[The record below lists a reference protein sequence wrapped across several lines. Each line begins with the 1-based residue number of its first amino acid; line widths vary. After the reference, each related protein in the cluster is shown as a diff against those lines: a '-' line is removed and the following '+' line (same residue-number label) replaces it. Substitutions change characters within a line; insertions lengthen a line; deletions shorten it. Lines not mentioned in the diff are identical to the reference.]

1 MKNKALL
8 KYVCLG
14 VAFLFSAL
22 VFATMAGAAVT
33 GNVFGLTVSASVYDC
48 LSNGVGTVITAFI
61 FTIICVLGAI
71 GVCVVDYFKVKF
83 NYTHFCAAF
92 FAALA
97 LASTVLFFCV
107 SAEVGG
113 SLGVGSVLSAIFSLF
128 AMAGFGGYTFLSF
141 KK

>member
-8 KYVCLG
+8 KYICLG

-33 GNVFGLTVSASVYDC
+33 GNVFGLTVSASVYNC
-48 LSNGVGTVITAFI
+48 LSEGVGVVITAFI
-61 FTIICVLGAI
+61 FTILCVLGAAA
-71 GVCVVDYFKVKF
+71 VCAVDYFKVKF

-92 FAALA
+92 FGALS
-97 LASTVLFFCV
+97 LVSTVLFFCV

-113 SLGVGSVLSAIFSLF
+113 SLGVGSVLSAIFSMF
-128 AMAGFGGYTFLSF
+128 AMFGFCGYTFLSF

>member
-33 GNVFGLTVSASVYDC
+33 GNVIGFTVSASVYDC

-61 FTIICVLGAI
+61 FTILCVLGAI

-97 LASTVLFFCV
+97 LVSTVLFFCV

-113 SLGVGSVLSAIFSLF
+113 SLGVGSVLSAIFSFF
-128 AMAGFGGYTFLSF
+128 AMAGFCGYTFLSF